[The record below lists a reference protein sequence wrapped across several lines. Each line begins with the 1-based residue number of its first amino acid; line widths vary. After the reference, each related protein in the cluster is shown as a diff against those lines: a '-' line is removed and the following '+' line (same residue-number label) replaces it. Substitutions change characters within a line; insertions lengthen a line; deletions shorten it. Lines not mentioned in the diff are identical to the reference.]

1 MWHSYVTNRLKIVGA
16 LANKKHPVLVVHS
29 KKVLNAPGGAG
40 LVANSLL
47 LSIAWSTLCLPR
59 KFGGVGLVDIAD
71 QSLALHLVYLQRL
84 LHPLSSSDFVS
95 SWLVYA
101 FQVYSGHKSVL
112 PWFCFPEKFKSRV
125 SSVPILKHL
134 GKLLVKLPKL
144 VPSSG
149 WSARWFLDFA
159 LCSVLST
166 VSSVRPP
173 CDPSRIDPR
182 FLVSDVSFWQP
193 DLGIVDGVTSHFAW
207 PSRTLRAVFLALH
220 RDRGPVS
227 LVYPPV
233 MDSKIVLSHA
243 DYYTMPPADG
253 ASSWM
258 PDCSHWVISNSSRS
272 SVPLARL
279 SLGALRRY
287 WHPSKD
293 VITTRMGPPLRLPV
307 HLRLSPVSWRLFWS
321 LEMPA
326 KAFTPWWRLLHD
338 RVATRSWCHKIVP
351 DKVLSPVCAL
361 CGLFEE
367 DLYHFVVGCQLKSWF
382 WQDVVS
388 LFLCSSGDL
397 QVIDE
402 DVLVALGAT
411 YSTLW
416 KYHWR
421 CVIDEE
427 PWVASAA
434 LNMVRQDHGSLFST
448 LSLASVQAGTL
459 ALLVKNL

>member
-1 MWHSYVTNRLKIVGA
+1 M
-16 LANKKHPVLVVHS
+16 PV
-29 KKVLNAPGGAG
+29 
-40 LVANSLL
+40 
-47 LSIAWSTLCLPR
+47 
-59 KFGGVGLVDIAD
+59 
-71 QSLALHLVYLQRL
+71 
-84 LHPLSSSDFVS
+84 
-95 SWLVYA
+95 
-101 FQVYSGHKSVL
+101 
-112 PWFCFPEKFKSRV
+112 
-125 SSVPILKHL
+125 LKHL
-134 GKLLVKLPKL
+134 GKLMLKLPKL

-149 WSARWFLDFA
+149 WSARWLLDFP

-166 VSSVRPP
+166 VSSVHPP
-173 CDPSRIDPR
+173 CDPSRLDLR

-207 PSRTLRAVFLALH
+207 PSRTLRSVFLALH

-243 DYYTMPPADG
+243 DYYTMPPSDG
-253 ASSWM
+253 ASTWM

-293 VITTRMGPPLRLPV
+293 VITTRMGPPLRLPA

-338 RVATRSWCHKIVP
+338 RVATRSWCHRIVP
-351 DKVLSPVCAL
+351 DKVPSPICAL

-388 LFLCSSGDL
+388 LLSLQELLPSDDSIWLALTSLCSFDDL

-427 PWVASAA
+427 PWIASAA

-459 ALLVKNL
+459 ALPITNL